1 MDKNTVLNQTTQ
13 EAIYKYFYGDGF
25 SVGNK
30 ISSPFSE
37 DKHASFKVFKN
48 LSFKCFSTGKQG
60 DVFQFVADL
69 NNLDCKTQFSEV
81 LEIISTG
88 MNLMA
93 DNAKKPIKKEITAV
107 VDKNNPT
114 SEL

>member
-48 LSFKCFSTGKQG
+48 LSFKCFSTGSCELLSFFSIFGIQ
-60 DVFQFVADL
+60 
-69 NNLDCKTQFSEV
+69 NNNR
-81 LEIISTG
+81 I
-88 MNLMA
+88 
-93 DNAKKPIKKEITAV
+93 AV
-107 VDKNNPT
+107 C
-114 SEL
+114 